1 MHYHQEGCIIDL
13 LVGNIVFIIAH
24 RGASGTEPE
33 NTLPAFTL
41 ALEQKSDMIE
51 TDVHVCASGE
61 AVLCHNPGI
70 PVGGEIRNISGL
82 TLSELQAFDAGEGNR
97 IPTLNEMLNHLNPEI
112 KINLELKGPGS
123 ETKVAEILKERIKT
137 GNWSADNFLITS
149 FDHFRVEEFRVLM
162 PEVPRGALFKSQVL
176 YINEYLE
183 KLSIKT
189 LITNFEFI
197 NKSRVDE
204 VHHTGRKVMV
214 YTVNNKSDILRMADM
229 RVDGIITN
237 YPKKARQLLGTA

>member
-1 MHYHQEGCIIDL
+1 M

-41 ALEQKSDMIE
+41 ALKQKSDMIE
-51 TDVHVCASGE
+51 ADVHVCASGE
-61 AVLCHNPGI
+61 AVLCHNPDI
-70 PVGGEIRNISGL
+70 TIDGEIREISSL
-82 TLSELQAFDAGEGNR
+82 TLSELQAFDAGKGNR

-112 KINLELKGPGS
+112 MINLELKGSGS
-123 ETKVAEILKERIKT
+123 ETEVAKILKERIKT

-149 FDHFRVEEFRVLM
+149 FDHFMVEEFKALM

-176 YINEYLE
+176 YINEYLK

-204 VHHTGRKVMV
+204 LHHAGRKVMV
-214 YTVNNKSDILRMADM
+214 YTVNNESDILRMADM
-229 RVDGIITN
+229 GVDGIITN
-237 YPKKARQLLGTA
+237 YPKKARRLLGTA